1 MKFRTLVLAVVL
13 SLSAVT
19 NCQMYSDIDSV
30 AKVKVGEDYVVPI
43 RTNSDVDVLDGEEA
57 DYVLEPIEVSDV
69 VKVDNN
75 EQEPLLY
82 ANVYE
87 YDDYVH
93 LQLPSEKVDVVE
105 AGVNVQDFDLSSVK
119 AAADDGSQLAENVEI
134 NSIKL
139 ADANAANIQSLVE
152 GKSLDL
158 LTDWKIGFTEGTDDV
173 DLEEAMRNWWWNN
186 LADSDESESG
196 ESEESD
202 ESGSGG
208 GDDSESDESDD
219 DDDGEKYGFN
229 VKIPSFGNMA
239 QWVQAVKQQQL
250 IDTEAAALG
259 DNNDVLGDNKH
270 DYFTE
275 ISETDSASSGSD
287 ASKQVE
293 PSVDID
299 FDARVNPEGQVDGGY
314 NKPTFD
320 NKQQNPTNVV
330 WANVEPELKELSTD
344 SDSQKFEKHN
354 VIESVGRPLHVYS
367 AFHYVFFAISGTL
380 FILGLMVIVG
390 AIIRNMR
397 YKQPSYIIMVEAGMN
412 GKM

>member
-1 MKFRTLVLAVVL
+1 MKFRTLVLTVVL
-13 SLSAVT
+13 SLSAVI

-30 AKVKVGEDYVVPI
+30 ANVKVGEDYVVPI

-229 VKIPSFGNMA
+229 FKIPSFGNMA
-239 QWVQAVKQQQL
+239 QWVQ
-250 IDTEAAALG
+250 G
-259 DNNDVLGDNKH
+259 D
-270 DYFTE
+270 
-275 ISETDSASSGSD
+275 
-287 ASKQVE
+287 
-293 PSVDID
+293 
-299 FDARVNPEGQVDGGY
+299 
-314 NKPTFD
+314 
-320 NKQQNPTNVV
+320 
-330 WANVEPELKELSTD
+330 
-344 SDSQKFEKHN
+344 
-354 VIESVGRPLHVYS
+354 
-367 AFHYVFFAISGTL
+367 
-380 FILGLMVIVG
+380 
-390 AIIRNMR
+390 
-397 YKQPSYIIMVEAGMN
+397 
-412 GKM
+412 